1 MSAEYHDR
9 SFGERANI
17 WFGQVRNV
25 GSAIGEGIVSRE
37 EPGVAADRTS
47 RRVISIIVGRSVDD
61 FYDGNQNRYVGNTFL
76 GPFRE
81 ASLAA
86 DDAIE
91 AVSRVIAGVITG
103 VAVDLAVQGLNS
115 FVHMGRRIR
124 GTE

>member
-9 SFGERANI
+9 SFGERANT
-17 WFGQVRNV
+17 WLGQVQNV

-37 EPGVAADRTS
+37 EPGVAADIAS
-47 RRVISIIVGRSVDD
+47 RRVISIIVGRSVND
-61 FYDGNQNRYVGNTFL
+61 FQEGNPNRYVGNTFL
-76 GPFRE
+76 GPLRE
-81 ASLAA
+81 ASIAA

-91 AVSRVIAGVITG
+91 AFSRVTFGVAVG

-115 FVHMGRRIR
+115 FVHMGRHFR